1 MVFKTKTSQRMY
13 IIKLVRR
20 NLKLIIQFS
29 LCVYAYIFLIFCIF
43 IAAVSFFLSDT
54 TILLFSS
61 RENLAFTYA
70 HIFTDIENV
79 DSPYLLENN
88 NENNLSSITD
98 IKSKDNAIAF

>member
-20 NLKLIIQFS
+20 NLKPIIRFS
-29 LCVYAYIFLIFCIF
+29 LCVYAYIFFLIFCIF

-61 RENLAFTYA
+61 RKNLAFTYA
-70 HIFTDIENV
+70 HIFIDIENV
-79 DSPYLLENN
+79 DNPYP
-88 NENNLSSITD
+88 TRQ
-98 IKSKDNAIAF
+98 